1 MKTGIGFTSRTV
13 TSSGPDFMA
22 DSTRSSGQPG
32 LFRSAHAESFAYRI
46 SDRMRVLGRRLRLPG
61 WSRPLFAIPIVV
73 LVGWWTHAAIEARI
87 RARVADSIEAALR
100 ADRTALQFWIREKG
114 RVAEVIASDRRVSDL
129 TGQLLDVSRLQPGD
143 PAALLDALPQA
154 KLRAIIT
161 PLVAEGQDWGWAI
174 VDPGGLILARA
185 VDERVGERAGA
196 TIVDAVGRAVSG
208 TVAFV
213 PPTTRQPFG
222 AQAQAF
228 MLAPVSDA
236 KGARVAALILRVPTE
251 QIARILN
258 VARPGETGETYAVD
272 AQGVML
278 SESRFPDDVSRLGLL
293 PPEAKGKTTAFLE
306 VRDPGASPA
315 SAAVSGGLR
324 RSLPLTLAA
333 ASASSGHTGSDVDG
347 YRGYRGVLVVGAWT
361 WLPDYGIGLVSEMSQ
376 REAYADLS
384 VIRRAFWILIGGLAL
399 GALGIVLA
407 SGKVRRLEKEVRRT
421 HQLGQYTLE
430 EKIGEGG
437 MGSVYRAR
445 HALLRRPTAIKLL
458 RSTSD
463 GADAL
468 ARFEREVQ
476 LTSQLT
482 HPNTVAIYDFGRTP
496 DGVFYYAME
505 YLPGI
510 PLDRLIA
517 KDGAQPEARVVH
529 LLKQMCA
536 SLAEAHAIGLIHRDI
551 KPANVM
557 LCRRGETFDVVK
569 VLDFGLVKDV
579 LSKNDAQLTG
589 TQVVVGTPKFMAPE
603 AIKAP
608 ETIDARTDV
617 YAVAAVAFNLL
628 TGEDVF
634 PGKTGAE
641 IIGHHLHTK
650 APLLSQRLQRP
661 VDGFLEDLMRRCL
674 SKVPAERPATAG
686 ALLLEIEERWKGPL
700 WSQREAAAWW
710 EERGDALRAAAAA
723 ASEPAS
729 RSERLSVDYKSRVKK
744 GSSTSVSA
752 SAEVS
757 ASDASSGSISGE
769 QTVITARDR

>member
-1 MKTGIGFTSRTV
+1 M
-13 TSSGPDFMA
+13 
-22 DSTRSSGQPG
+22 
-32 LFRSAHAESFAYRI
+32 
-46 SDRMRVLGRRLRLPG
+46 
-61 WSRPLFAIPIVV
+61 
-73 LVGWWTHAAIEARI
+73 
-87 RARVADSIEAALR
+87 
-100 ADRTALQFWIREKG
+100 
-114 RVAEVIASDRRVSDL
+114 
-129 TGQLLDVSRLQPGD
+129 TGQLLEVSRQQPGD
-143 PAALLDALPQA
+143 SAALLDALAQA
-154 KLRAIIT
+154 RLRAIIT

-185 VDERVGERAGA
+185 VDEHVGDRAGG
-196 TIVDAVGRAVSG
+196 TLVEAVGRALTG
-208 TVAFV
+208 NVAFV

-228 MLAPVSDA
+228 MLAAIWDA
-236 KGARVAALILRVPTE
+236 RGVRVAALLLRVPTE

-258 VARPGETGETYAVD
+258 VARSGETGETYAVD
-272 AQGVML
+272 AQGLML

-293 PPEAKGKTTAFLE
+293 PPEAKGRTTAFLE

-315 SAAVSGGLR
+315 GAAGGLR
-324 RSLPLTLAA
+324 RALPLTLAA
-333 ASASSGHTGSDVDG
+333 ASASAGHAGSNVDG
-347 YRGYRGVLVVGAWT
+347 YRGYRGVPVVGAWT
-361 WLPDYGIGLVSEMSQ
+361 WLPDYGFGLVSEVSQ

-384 VIRRAFWILIGGLAL
+384 VIRRAFWILIAGLGL
-399 GALGIVLA
+399 GAIGIVLA
-407 SGKVRRLEKEVRRT
+407 SGKVRRLEKEVRRS

-517 KDGAQPEARVVH
+517 KDGPQPEARVVH

-617 YAVAAVAFNLL
+617 YALGAMAFELA
-628 TGEDVF
+628 TG
-634 PGKTGAE
+634 
-641 IIGHHLHTK
+641 
-650 APLLSQRLQRP
+650 RLPFQAKS
-661 VDGFLEDLMRRCL
+661 V
-674 SKVPAERPATAG
+674 TQ
-686 ALLLEIEERWKGPL
+686 LLLAHLKEPPPPPSSLAPVPKAL
-700 WSQREAAAWW
+700 EAAI
-710 EERGDALRAAAAA
+710 LRALEKDPARRFSSAREFVLAMAAGMSQDDAT
-723 ASEPAS
+723 PT
-729 RSERLSVDYKSRVKK
+729 VKSPH
-744 GSSTSVSA
+744 
-752 SAEVS
+752 
-757 ASDASSGSISGE
+757 
-769 QTVITARDR
+769 

>member
-1 MKTGIGFTSRTV
+1 MKVF
-13 TSSGPDFMA
+13 
-22 DSTRSSGQPG
+22 
-32 LFRSAHAESFAYRI
+32 
-46 SDRMRVLGRRLRLPG
+46 GRRLRLPG
-61 WSRPLFAIPIVV
+61 WSRPLFAIPVVV

-100 ADRTALQFWIREKG
+100 ADRTALQFWIREQG
-114 RVAEVIASDRRVSDL
+114 RFAEVIASDQRVSDL
-129 TGQLLDVSRLQPGD
+129 TAQLLAVSRSQPGD
-143 PAALLDALPQA
+143 AAALRGALAQA
-154 KLRAIIT
+154 KLRAIVT
-161 PLVAEGQDWGWAI
+161 PLVAEGQDWGWAV

-196 TIVDAVGRAVSG
+196 TLVDAVARALSG
-208 TVAFV
+208 SLTFV

-222 AQAQAF
+222 SQPQAF
-228 MLAPVSDA
+228 MLAAIPDA
-236 KGARVAALILRVPTE
+236 KGASAAALVLRVPSE
-251 QIARILN
+251 QLARILN

-272 AQGVML
+272 PQGVML
-278 SESRFPDDVSRLGLL
+278 SESRFPADVSKLGLL

-306 VRDPGASPA
+306 VRDPGASPGG
-315 SAAVSGGLR
+315 AAAAGGLR
-324 RSLPLTLAA
+324 RGLPLTVAA
-333 ASASSGHTGSDVDG
+333 ASASSGQAGSNVDG
-347 YRGYRGVLVVGAWT
+347 YRSYRGVPVVGAWT
-361 WLPDYGIGLVSEMSQ
+361 WLPDYGIGLISEISQ

-384 VIRRAFWILIGGLAL
+384 VIRRAFWILIAALAL
-399 GALGIVLA
+399 GALGVVLA
-407 SGKVRRLEKEVRRT
+407 SGKVRRLEKEVRRS

-517 KDGAQPEARVVH
+517 KDGPQPEARVVH

-557 LCRRGETFDVVK
+557 LCRRGETYDVVK

-579 LSKNDAQLTG
+579 ISKDDAQLTG
-589 TQVVVGTPKFMAPE
+589 TQVVVGTPRFMAPE

-608 ETIDARTDV
+608 DTIDARTDV
-617 YAVAAVAFNLL
+617 YAVGAVAYNLL

-650 APLLSQRLQRP
+650 PQLLSQRMGKP
-661 VDGFLEDLMRRCL
+661 VDAFLEDLLRRCL
-674 SKVPAERPATAG
+674 SKDPAARPATAG
-686 ALLLEIEERWKGPL
+686 ALLLELDERWKGPL

-710 EERGDALRAAAAA
+710 AERGEALRASEAAT
-723 ASEPAS
+723 SEPAS
-729 RSERLSVDYKSRVKK
+729 RSERMSVDYKSRVKR

-752 SAEVS
+752 PS
-757 ASDASSGSISGE
+757 ASDASSGSLSGE
-769 QTVITARDR
+769 QTVITVRER

>member
-1 MKTGIGFTSRTV
+1 MKVF
-13 TSSGPDFMA
+13 
-22 DSTRSSGQPG
+22 
-32 LFRSAHAESFAYRI
+32 
-46 SDRMRVLGRRLRLPG
+46 GRRLRLPG
-61 WSRPLFAIPIVV
+61 WSRPLFAIPVVV
-73 LVGWWTHAAIEARI
+73 LVGWWTHSAIEARI
-87 RARVADSIEAALR
+87 RARVADTIEAALR
-100 ADRTALQFWIREKG
+100 ADRTALQLWIRERG
-114 RVAEVIASDRRVSDL
+114 RFAEVIASDQRVSEL
-129 TGQLLDVSRLQPGD
+129 TRQLLDVSRSQPGD
-143 PAALLDALPQA
+143 AGALLDSLAQA
-154 KLRAIIT
+154 KLRAIVT

-185 VDERVGERAGA
+185 VDEHVGERAGA
-196 TIVDAVGRAVSG
+196 ALVDAVGRAVAG
-208 TVAFV
+208 NVAFV
-213 PPTTRQPFG
+213 PPTTRQRFSSQP
-222 AQAQAF
+222 QAY
-228 MLAPVSDA
+228 MLAAISDG
-236 KGARVAALILRVPTE
+236 KGASVAALLLRVPTE

-258 VARPGETGETYAVD
+258 VARSGETGETYAVD
-272 AQGVML
+272 GQGLML
-278 SESRFPDDVSRLGLL
+278 SESRFPDDVSKLGLL
-293 PPEAKGKTTAFLE
+293 PPGAKGKTTAFLE
-306 VRDPGASPA
+306 VRDPGPSLSGG
-315 SAAVSGGLR
+315 SAAGGLR
-324 RSLPLTLAA
+324 RGLPLTVAA
-333 ASASSGHTGSDVDG
+333 ASASAGHAGSNVDG
-347 YRGYRGVLVVGAWT
+347 YRSYRGVPVVGAWT
-361 WLPDYGIGLVSEMSQ
+361 WLPDYGIGLISEVSQ
-376 REAYADLS
+376 KEAYADLS
-384 VIRRAFWILIGGLAL
+384 VIRRAFWILIVALAL

-407 SGKVRRLEKEVRRT
+407 SGKVRKLEKEVRRT

-510 PLDRLIA
+510 PLDRLVA
-517 KDGAQPEARVVH
+517 KDGPQPEARVVH
-529 LLKQMCA
+529 LLKQVCA

-579 LSKNDAQLTG
+579 ISKDDAQLTG
-589 TQVVVGTPKFMAPE
+589 TQVVVGTPRFMAPE

-617 YAVAAVAFNLL
+617 YAVGAVAYNLL

-641 IIGHHLHTK
+641 VIGHHLHTK
-650 APLLSQRLQRP
+650 APLLSQRLNRP
-661 VDGFLEDLMRRCL
+661 VDAFLEDLLKRCL
-674 SKVPAERPATAG
+674 AKDPASRPATAG

-710 EERGDALRAAAAA
+710 MQRGEALRATAAA

-729 RSERLSVDYKSRVKK
+729 RSERMSVDYKSRVKPA
-744 GSSTSVSA
+744 SSTSVSA
-752 SAEVS
+752 ASDS

-769 QTVITARDR
+769 QTVITARER

>member
-1 MKTGIGFTSRTV
+1 MK
-13 TSSGPDFMA
+13 
-22 DSTRSSGQPG
+22 
-32 LFRSAHAESFAYRI
+32 
-46 SDRMRVLGRRLRLPG
+46 VLGRRLRLPG
-61 WSRPLFAIPIVV
+61 WSRPLFAIPVVV

-87 RARVADSIEAALR
+87 RSRVSDSIEAALR
-100 ADRTALQFWIREKG
+100 ADRTALQLWIRQQG
-114 RVAEVIASDRRVSDL
+114 RFAEVIASDRRVADA
-129 TGQLLDVSRLQPGD
+129 TAQLLDVSRVQPGD
-143 PAALLDALPQA
+143 PAALLDSIAQA
-154 KLRAIIT
+154 KLRAVVT

-185 VDERVGERAGA
+185 VDERVGERVGAGL
-196 TIVDAVGRAVSG
+196 VDAVGRALAGS
-208 TVAFV
+208 VAFV
-213 PPTTRQPFG
+213 PPTMRQPFG
-222 AQAQAF
+222 PQAQAY
-228 MLAPVSDA
+228 MLAPVTDA
-236 KGARVAALILRVPTE
+236 TGARVAALVLRVPTE

-258 VARPGETGETYAVD
+258 VARSGESGETYAID

-306 VRDPGASPA
+306 VRDPGASPGGA
-315 SAAVSGGLR
+315 SAAGGLR
-324 RSLPLTLAA
+324 RGLPLTVAA
-333 ASASSGHTGSDVDG
+333 ASASAGHAGSNVDG
-347 YRGYRGVLVVGAWT
+347 YRGYRGVEVVGAWT
-361 WLPDYGIGLVSEMSQ
+361 WLPDYGIGLISEVSQ

-384 VIRRAFWILIGGLAL
+384 VIRRAFWILIAALGL

-407 SGKVRRLEKEVRRT
+407 SGKVRRLEREVRRT

-458 RSTSD
+458 RPTSD

-517 KDGAQPEARVVH
+517 RDGPQPEARVVH

-608 ETIDARTDV
+608 DTIDARTDV
-617 YAVAAVAFNLL
+617 YAVGAVAYTLL

-650 APLLSQRLQRP
+650 APLLSQRLRRP
-661 VDGFLEDLMRRCL
+661 VDAFLEDLMRRCL
-674 SKVPAERPATAG
+674 AKDPAARPATAG
-686 ALLLEIEERWKGPL
+686 ALLLELEEGWKGPL

-710 EERGDALRAAAAA
+710 AEKGEALRAGAAA

-729 RSERLSVDYKSRVKK
+729 RSERLSVDYKSRVRR

-752 SAEVS
+752 SSSAADSS
-757 ASDASSGSISGE
+757 ASDASNGSISGE
-769 QTVITARDR
+769 QTIITAPREEIPR